1 MSYVSLNHPDSAL
14 VPDFA
19 DLLER
24 ARQAVL
30 QSRKLLA
37 QSRAAGAPGEEPA
50 ESAPAEEP
58 AGCASQTS
66 AGGA

>member
-1 MSYVSLNHPDSAL
+1 MSYVSLKHPDSAL
-14 VPDFA
+14 LPDFA

-37 QSRAAGAPGEEPA
+37 QSRASDAPGEEAA
-50 ESAPAEEP
+50 ECTPAEEP
-58 AGCASQTS
+58 AGCASQAC

>member
-1 MSYVSLNHPDSAL
+1 MSYVSLKHPDSAL

-37 QSRAAGAPGEEPA
+37 RSRASDEEAA
-50 ESAPAEEP
+50 ESTSHPPAEEP
-58 AGCASQTS
+58 AGCASQAS